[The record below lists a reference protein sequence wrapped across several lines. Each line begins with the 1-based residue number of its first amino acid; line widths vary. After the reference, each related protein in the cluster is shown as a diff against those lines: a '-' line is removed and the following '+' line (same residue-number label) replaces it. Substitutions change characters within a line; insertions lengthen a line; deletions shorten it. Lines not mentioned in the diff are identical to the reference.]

1 MIDPKVFEKVLT
13 VVVDGSSK
21 LKASPS
27 LDPDLLAAALENFRT
42 FDHGQFPFSPVQLV
56 ALFTAIGQT
65 TNLKLKLRSLE
76 LSGNNLILY
85 QCD

>member
-27 LDPDLLAAALENFRT
+27 LDPDLLAAALENFST
-42 FDHGQFPFSPVQLV
+42 FDHGQSPYSPVQLV